1 MPRGFTQGGTPEP
14 PYPNYGSLVPNPI
27 NHCANT
33 SDQYRT
39 QTTGYNSTEY
49 DPYTGAYADG
59 INPANATELT
69 FKSGS
74 DGIND
79 WVIICVAAGSDNM
92 PDIVRDTLQYGEVN

>member
-1 MPRGFTQGGTPEP
+1 MANHGEGA
-14 PYPNYGSLVPNPI
+14 L
-27 NHCANT
+27 NHCAN
-33 SDQYRT
+33 SSGQYRA

-59 INPANATELT
+59 INPRLPDDLS

-92 PDIVRDTLQYGEVN
+92 PDTVRDTLQYGEGN